1 MNPSEALPP
10 ELAEPLAGAS
20 ARLGSFGRHVTWYP
34 MVSSTSDVASAL
46 AEGGAPEGVVV
57 VANAQSAGRGRHGRV
72 WASPPGAGL
81 YVSVV
86 LRPGERIIPM
96 VTIAA
101 GVAVVEGIRAATG
114 LRSQLKWP
122 NDVYLGPRKVAGVLA
137 EAGAT
142 AGGGLTIGHVVLGFG
157 INVMPAAYPP
167 DVALRAT
174 SLEGELGRSVDR
186 GLLLAECL
194 SALAERY
201 ADLAQ
206 GRVMGLIEAWRGWA
220 ASTLGRKVRLDAAGD
235 QLEGIAENIDE
246 TGALIVRTQAG
257 RTRVTSGEVTWL

>member
-1 MNPSEALPP
+1 MNPSDTLPP
-10 ELAEPLAGAS
+10 ELAEPLAGAY

-122 NDVYLGPRKVAGVLA
+122 NDVYLGPRKVAGVFA

-142 AGGGLTIGHVVLGFG
+142 AGGGLTIGHVVLGLG
-157 INVMPAAYPP
+157 INVMPAAYPQTLP
-167 DVALRAT
+167 SAPRVSRA
-174 SLEGELGRSVDR
+174 SL
-186 GLLLAECL
+186 A
-194 SALAERY
+194 
-201 ADLAQ
+201 
-206 GRVMGLIEAWRGWA
+206 A
-220 ASTLGRKVRLDAAGD
+220 ASTADCCWPSACRLSPSVMPT
-235 QLEGIAENIDE
+235 LRR
-246 TGALIVRTQAG
+246 GASWG
-257 RTRVTSGEVTWL
+257 